1 MGEGLVS
8 AAPWIAVIDDGE
20 LEDVRDLLDELGTSF
35 THWKKGAVPSID
47 REPRR
52 LLVTTAALAV
62 TLRFRRPPSSERGRA
77 VWIAF
82 IDGDSRTQ
90 RRHLLQSGFD
100 FLVRRPAHAGALRL
114 LLQSSLWTGDN
125 KRRGARLAVG
135 YTVSYRSGLM
145 PRKATLVDLSA
156 GGCRL
161 LTTQRVAEGA
171 RLTVQLPGELCGE
184 KAFGLRAKVL
194 RAQDAELS
202 GGDVAEVSL
211 ACRFETPGAD
221 IRAKLK
227 KLLDVLAEGPPSQPE
242 RAPASRAYPDR
253 QPRAAYDGEVVLFG
267 SGELVLVGRDLS
279 RGGMLVEP
287 HPALHMNDVVQLAL
301 AGAAR
306 SEPVRVNAR
315 VVRDDG
321 ARGMALRFEQIER
334 GGEARIDA
342 LVAELPAIESL
353 AQDGV
358 GVVLSQLLPKLLR
371 LPKLPRS

>member
-1 MGEGLVS
+1 MS

-20 LEDVRDLLDELGTSF
+20 LEAVRGLLDELGASF
-35 THWKKGAVPSID
+35 THWKKGAVPSVD

-52 LLVTTAALAV
+52 LLITTAALAV
-62 TLRFRRPPSSERGRA
+62 TFRFKRPPSSQRGRA

-82 IDGDSRTQ
+82 VDGDSRSQ

-100 FLVRRPAHAGALRL
+100 FLVRQPTDEGALRL
-114 LLQSSLWTGDN
+114 LLQNSLWTGDN

-135 YTVSYRSGLM
+135 YGVSYRSGLM

-161 LTTQRVAEGA
+161 LTTQRLAEGA
-171 RLTVQLPGELCGE
+171 KLTVQLPGELCGE
-184 KAFGLRAKVL
+184 KAFGVKARVL
-194 RAQDAELS
+194 RAQDAELQ
-202 GGDVAEVSL
+202 GGDATEVSL
-211 ACRFETPGAD
+211 ACRFETPGRD
-221 IRAKLK
+221 VRPKLK
-227 KLLDVLAEGPPSQPE
+227 KLLDVLAEGPPRVPE
-242 RAPASRAYPDR
+242 RAPAAQAYPDR

-267 SGELVLVGRDLS
+267 SDELVLVGRDLS

-287 HPALHMNDVVQLAL
+287 HPALHMNELVTIAL

-306 SEPVRVNAR
+306 SEPVRVSAR

-321 ARGMALRFEQIER
+321 ERGMALRFEQVER

-342 LVAELPAIESL
+342 LIAELPAIESL

-358 GVVLSQLLPKLLR
+358 QVVLSQLLPKLLR
-371 LPKLPRS
+371 LPKLAR